1 MLDIKLF
8 REQPELVRTGLSN
21 RGVEDAAAIVS
32 EVLRLD
38 ERRRGILVEKE
49 GLQARRNELSKQVP
63 KAAPDV
69 RAALI
74 DESKGIGPR
83 ISELDK
89 ETDEVDKALR
99 DILLST
105 PNLPNPEVPI
115 GEGEDQNVTV
125 RTWGEPKKFDFEPL
139 PHWDIGVRLGLID
152 FERGVKISG
161 ARAYILT
168 GLGARLER
176 ALFNFMLDMHVYE
189 QDYTE
194 ILPPFLVT
202 EDSMIG
208 TGQLP
213 KFKEDMYGVDD
224 ESLYL
229 IPTAEVPV
237 TNMHREEILSADQ
250 LPLHYTAYTA
260 CFRREAGSA
269 GKDVR
274 GVIRVHQFNKV
285 ELVKFTTPE
294 TSYEELESLTNDAEL
309 VLQRLNLPYR
319 VSEHCTGDLGFC
331 ATKSYD
337 LDVWIPAQDTYR
349 EISSCSN
356 FEDYQARRANIRYRP
371 GPEERPRFVHTLN
384 GSGLAVG
391 RTWAAVLENFQQE
404 DGSVVI
410 PGVLRAYMGGL
421 EVIRPQQSQEQG
433 V

>member
-1 MLDIKLF
+1 MLDIKLI
-8 REQPELVRTGLSN
+8 REQPDLVRTGLSN
-21 RGVEDAAAIVS
+21 RGVEDAATIVS
-32 EVLRLD
+32 EILHLD
-38 ERRRGILVEKE
+38 ERRRSILVEKE
-49 GLQARRNELSKQVP
+49 GLQARRNEFSKQVP

-74 DESKGIGPR
+74 EESKGIGPR

-89 ETDEVDKALR
+89 EAFEVDTALR
-99 DILLST
+99 DLLLST
-105 PNLPNPEVPI
+105 PNIPHPSTPI
-115 GEGEDQNVTV
+115 GSGEDDNVTI
-125 RTWGEPKKFDFEPL
+125 RTWGDPRKFAFEPV
-139 PHWDIGVRLGLID
+139 PHCDIGVRLGLVD
-152 FERGVKISG
+152 FERGVKIGG

-189 QDYTE
+189 QNYIE
-194 ILPPFLVT
+194 IFPPFLVT

-213 KFKEDMYGVDD
+213 KFKEDMYRLADD
-224 ESLYL
+224 PLYL

-250 LPLHYTAYTA
+250 LPLRYTAYTA

-285 ELVKFTTPE
+285 EMVKFTTPE
-294 TSYEELESLTNDAEL
+294 TSYEELETLTNDAEL
-309 VLQRLNLPYR
+309 VLQRLGLPYR
-319 VSEHCTGDLGFC
+319 VSEHCTADLGFC

-337 LDVWIPAQDTYR
+337 LDVWIPAQNTYR

-356 FEDYQARRANIRYRP
+356 FEDFQARRANIRYRP

-391 RTWAAVLENFQQE
+391 RTWAAILENFQQE
-404 DGSVVI
+404 DGSVII
-410 PGVLRAYMGGL
+410 PGALRPYMGGI
-421 EVIRPQQSQEQG
+421 ETIKSQQSQG
-433 V
+433 

>member
-8 REQPELVRTGLSN
+8 REQPELVRTGLTN

-63 KAAPDV
+63 KAAPDA

-74 DESKGIGPR
+74 EESKGIGPR

-337 LDVWIPAQDTYR
+337 LDVWIPAQNTYR

>member
-8 REQPELVRTGLSN
+8 REQPDLVRTGLSN

-74 DESKGIGPR
+74 EESKGIGPR

-89 ETDEVDKALR
+89 ETDDVDTALR

-105 PNLPNPEVPI
+105 PNLPNPSAPI

-176 ALFNFMLDMHVYE
+176 ALSNFMLDMHIYE

-194 ILPPFLVT
+194 IMPPFLVT

-224 ESLYL
+224 GSLYL

-237 TNMHREEILSADQ
+237 TNMHRDEILSADQ

-421 EVIRPQQSQEQG
+421 EVIRPQQSQD
-433 V
+433 

>member
-8 REQPELVRTGLSN
+8 REQPDMVRIGLSN
-21 RGVEDAAAIVS
+21 RGIEDAAAIVS

-74 DESKGIGPR
+74 EESKGIGPR

-89 ETDEVDKALR
+89 ETDDVDKALR

-105 PNLPNPEVPI
+105 PNLPNTSVPI

-125 RTWGEPKKFDFEPL
+125 RKWGEPKKFDFEPL

>member
-8 REQPELVRTGLSN
+8 REQPDMVRTGLSN

-49 GLQARRNELSKQVP
+49 GLQARRNDLSKQVP

-69 RAALI
+69 RATLI
-74 DESKGIGPR
+74 EESKGIGPR

-89 ETDEVDKALR
+89 ETGEVDKALR

-105 PNLPNPEVPI
+105 PNLPNASVPI

-125 RTWGEPKKFDFEPL
+125 RKWGEPKKFDFEPL
-139 PHWDIGVRLGLID
+139 PHWDIGVRLGLVD

>member
-74 DESKGIGPR
+74 EESKGIGPR

-89 ETDEVDKALR
+89 ETGEVDKALR

-105 PNLPNPEVPI
+105 PNLPNTSVPV

-125 RTWGEPKKFDFEPL
+125 RKWGEPKKFDFEPL

-202 EDSMIG
+202 EESMIG

>member
-8 REQPELVRTGLSN
+8 REQPDMVRIGLSN

-63 KAAPDV
+63 KAAPDA
-69 RAALI
+69 RTALI
-74 DESKGIGPR
+74 EESKGIAPR

-115 GEGEDQNVTV
+115 GEGEDQNVIV
-125 RTWGEPKKFDFEPL
+125 RTWGEPKKFEFEPL

-202 EDSMIG
+202 EESMIG

-224 ESLYL
+224 GSLYL

-337 LDVWIPAQDTYR
+337 LDVWMPAQDTYR

-356 FEDYQARRANIRYRP
+356 MEDYQARRANIRYRP

-421 EVIRPQQSQEQG
+421 EVIRPQQGHEQG